1 MGLCIRYQETPNKN
15 RFSHVHDALQYLMLG
30 SGEGRGITHG
40 NALRDAF
47 QVKAS
52 FNPFDKKRARKKEKS
67 FWSKF

>member
-1 MGLCIRYQETPNKN
+1 
-15 RFSHVHDALQYLMLG
+15 MLG

-67 FWSKF
+67 FWSKL